1 MSLMGRSRK
10 LAPTTS
16 GHRNGA
22 EGGELGRPAAVLR
35 IADVRPAAVRLPGDC
50 LMPDSVSSPLAPDR
64 RRTLQSRRC

>member
-1 MSLMGRSRK
+1 MGRSRK

-35 IADVRPAAVRLPGDC
+35 IADVRPRRGPAAR
-50 LMPDSVSSPLAPDR
+50 
-64 RRTLQSRRC
+64 